1 MENTFNP
8 NYPLQE
14 HLSIDVDCEIIEFP
28 SKDIQ
33 KCQHSKVAIDSKSN
47 DLKCRNCG
55 ANVNAVL
62 WIKDNIHYFKS
73 LQERASKQSEA
84 AKADY
89 EELKGRSKTKCDNC
103 GKMTGIKLKNFKFTV
118 VE

>member
-28 SKDIQ
+28 SKDIE

-47 DLKCRNCG
+47 DLK
-55 ANVNAVL
+55 
-62 WIKDNIHYFKS
+62 
-73 LQERASKQSEA
+73 
-84 AKADY
+84 
-89 EELKGRSKTKCDNC
+89 
-103 GKMTGIKLKNFKFTV
+103 
-118 VE
+118 